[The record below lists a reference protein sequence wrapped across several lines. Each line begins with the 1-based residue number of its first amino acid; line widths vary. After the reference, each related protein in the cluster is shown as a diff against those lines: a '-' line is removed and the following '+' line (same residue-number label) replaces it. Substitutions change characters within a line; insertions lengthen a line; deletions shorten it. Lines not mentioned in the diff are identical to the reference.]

1 MFIFAS
7 VKLYINTIM
16 ETTNIT
22 KQNPIRRL
30 LEYKRAMRECIQRG
44 ADHEEM
50 KKITNDYGFTLATP
64 VWIRT
69 VIDILR
75 RFFDKVEN
83 AMIMVCDNTDG
94 KQAKRRVLFNRW
106 FNFYNDGTLSS
117 RSAEVCEGYYQLLVS
132 IYFKNNNP
140 NKQQL
145 IKSFNDLMSRDIY
158 EIVVW
163 LYSIKSLYTL
173 FI

>member
-1 MFIFAS
+1 MS
-7 VKLYINTIM
+7 
-16 ETTNIT
+16 
-22 KQNPIRRL
+22 L
-30 LEYKRAMRECIQRG
+30 LI
-44 ADHEEM
+44 EM
-50 KKITNDYGFTLATP
+50 VSD
-64 VWIRT
+64 
-69 VIDILR
+69 
-75 RFFDKVEN
+75 
-83 AMIMVCDNTDG
+83 
-94 KQAKRRVLFNRW
+94 
-106 FNFYNDGTLSS
+106 SS

-173 FI
+173 FILGGSRKISAFFFWSFRNNA

>member
-22 KQNPIRRL
+22 KQNPIQRL

-64 VWIRT
+64 VW
-69 VIDILR
+69 
-75 RFFDKVEN
+75 
-83 AMIMVCDNTDG
+83 M
-94 KQAKRRVLFNRW
+94 
-106 FNFYNDGTLSS
+106 
-117 RSAEVCEGYYQLLVS
+117 S